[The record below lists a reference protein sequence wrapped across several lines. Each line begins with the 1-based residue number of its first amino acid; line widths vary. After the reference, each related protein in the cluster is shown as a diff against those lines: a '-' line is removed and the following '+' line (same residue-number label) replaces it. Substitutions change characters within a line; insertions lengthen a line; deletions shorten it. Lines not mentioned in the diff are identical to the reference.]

1 MAPEVIDHGQR
12 GYGPP
17 VIESIVLLK
26 FLLMVLLKLSFFAF
40 LKLLCVVLLKL
51 SSIVLSCLLLYYTQ
65 YHSFLQYR
73 IAVYSTALYSI
84 VRLY

>member
-1 MAPEVIDHGQR
+1 MQFMAPEVIDHGQR

-65 YHSFLQYR
+65 YHSR
-73 IAVYSTALYSI
+73 IALSYCSVFYC
-84 VRLY
+84 VV